1 MTLGTSFKWG
11 GVVNISPQQIYN
23 INMLN
28 NNSQILHS
36 IIVNAI
42 IEKDGKILISQR
54 SFEEKHEPGKWTIP
68 GGKVEFTHG
77 NVFHIIEKTLAK
89 EVKEEVGIKISA
101 NVELLTNN
109 TFIRSD
115 GTHVVALMFLC
126 HYESG
131 EAKPLEDTLDVRWI
145 AENEL
150 SNYDFSPNVEGYIK
164 LAFEKLKI
172 TKI

>member
-1 MTLGTSFKWG
+1 MS
-11 GVVNISPQQIYN
+11 NIS
-23 INMLN
+23 
-28 NNSQILHS
+28 SQILHS
-36 IIVNAI
+36 IIVNAV

-68 GGKVEFTHG
+68 GGKVEVTKG
-77 NVFHIIEKTLAK
+77 DVFHILEKTLAQ
-89 EVKEEVGIKISA
+89 EVEEEVGIKISA

-150 SNYDFSPNVEGYIK
+150 SNYDFSPNVQGYIK
-164 LAFEKLKI
+164 LAFEKIHAKI
-172 TKI
+172 NR

>member
-1 MTLGTSFKWG
+1 MS
-11 GVVNISPQQIYN
+11 
-23 INMLN
+23 N

-36 IIVNAI
+36 IVVNAV

-68 GGKVEFTHG
+68 GGKVETTQG
-77 NVFHIIEKTLAK
+77 DVFHIIEKTLAK
-89 EVKEEVGIKISA
+89 EVEEEVGIKILE

-150 SNYDFSPNVEGYIK
+150 LNYEFPPNVDGYVK
-164 LAFEKLKI
+164 LAFKKI
-172 TKI
+172 HAKINR